1 MLMDIEMNL
10 MYSIEILFYDV
21 LTKSKGYVINK

>member
-1 MLMDIEMNL
+1 MLMEMNL

-21 LTKSKGYVINK
+21 LTKSKSYIINK